1 MSSTLN
7 LSALLA
13 TVSAMEKELASLKAQ
28 ISGSKG
34 APVAVKE
41 RKPRKKSD
49 APPSAWLVFTA
60 RVRDLLRSVK
70 DGEDKEVYTG
80 KALGVECQQFCSTLK
95 DENADFASWVD
106 ADILARRVAWSA
118 PEVSKQEAAGLHWK
132 NGKKVVSPTGSAA
145 ASVVS
150 DGEAPAA
157 SADKPKK
164 ERKNPWAGLS
174 TEDRAAKVAAM
185 KAGRAAKKA
194 AVSAESGDAASGTE
208 SVLPPLPPSPSSVA
222 SKPAAVAVA
231 VAVPAVSS
239 GFRKVTLNN
248 KAYLIDLAS
257 GHSYYRNADDSQGD
271 WAGLFSKTP
280 KPHIN
285 FDAPEPSAEDDG
297 DFSLDA

>member
-1 MSSTLN
+1 MSSLN
-7 LSALLA
+7 VSTLLA
-13 TVSAMEKELASLKAQ
+13 SVAAMEKELASLKAQ
-28 ISGSKG
+28 IAGSGAAKSA
-34 APVAVKE
+34 APAAKE

-70 DGEDKEVYTG
+70 DGGDKEVYSG
-80 KALGVECQQFCSTLK
+80 KALGVECQQFCGTLK
-95 DENADFASWVD
+95 DENADLSSWSD
-106 ADILARRVAWSA
+106 ADIVARRADWSA
-118 PEVSKQEAAGLHWK
+118 PAVSKQAAAGLHWK
-132 NGKKVVSPTGSAA
+132 KGKKVASPTGSAA

-150 DGEAPAA
+150 DGEAAPAV

-174 TEDRAAKVAAM
+174 PEDKAAKVAAM

-194 AVSAESGDAASGTE
+194 AAAAESGDAASGTE

-222 SKPAAVAVA
+222 SKPAAA
-231 VAVPAVSS
+231 AVSS

-280 KPHIN
+280 KPHID
-285 FDAPEPSAEDDG
+285 FDAPEPSAEEDG
-297 DFSLDA
+297 FSLDE